1 MALGGFA
8 TGALV
13 TAPVVATLT
22 WLAVT
27 WQQHVDIR
35 VERDTVAA
43 RADRAAFNAS
53 FDQEWSKASG
63 RPAANCDSAATAE
76 ITRLRARQAELEARL
91 TGSSATLDRN
101 AADLDNLMATGKP

>member
-35 VERDTVAA
+35 VERDTVTAQA
-43 RADRAAFNAS
+43 ERASFNAK
-53 FDQEWSKASG
+53 FDQEWARSSG
-63 RPAANCDSAATAE
+63 HPATQCDPAATAE
-76 ITRLRARQAELEARL
+76 IARLRARQAELEARL
-91 TGSSATLDRN
+91 TGSSATLERN
-101 AADLDNLMATGKP
+101 AADLNNLMNETHP